1 MPITVD
7 SREFN
12 NLLDRAMREVK
23 LSWTDTGNYFHRITP
38 RDTGNARRNTRL
50 KDKQILADYGYAGKL
65 DEGWSKQAPI
75 GMSDPSIDFFERDLN
90 ERLGRL

>member
-1 MPITVD
+1 MPVTVD

-12 NLLDRAMREVK
+12 DLLNRVQREVK

-50 KDKQILADYGYAGKL
+50 KEKQILADYGYAGRL
-65 DEGWSKQAPI
+65 DEGWSRQAPT

>member
-50 KDKQILADYGYAGKL
+50 KDKQILADYGYAGRL
-65 DEGWSKQAPI
+65 DEGWSKQAPT

>member
-12 NLLDRAMREVK
+12 DLLNRVQREVK

-50 KDKQILADYGYAGKL
+50 KEKEILADYAYAGRL
-65 DEGWSKQAPI
+65 DEGWSKQAPT
-75 GMSDPSIDFFERDLN
+75 GMSDPSIDFFVDNLT

>member
-1 MPITVD
+1 VPITVD

-50 KDKQILADYGYAGKL
+50 KDKQILADYGYAGRL
-65 DEGWSKQAPI
+65 DEGWSKQAPT

>member
-50 KDKQILADYGYAGKL
+50 KDKQILADYGYAGRL

>member
-1 MPITVD
+1 VD

-50 KDKQILADYGYAGKL
+50 KDKQILADYGYAGRL
-65 DEGWSKQAPI
+65 DEGWSKQAPT